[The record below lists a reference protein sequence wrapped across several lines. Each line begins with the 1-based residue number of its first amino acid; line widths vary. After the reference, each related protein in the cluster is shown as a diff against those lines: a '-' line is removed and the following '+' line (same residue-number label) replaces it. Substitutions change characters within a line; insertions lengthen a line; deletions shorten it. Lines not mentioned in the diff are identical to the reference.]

1 VLSQSGVLDA
11 QVKYMPEVE
20 DFVSE
25 WTSVDYPATS
35 IYVPG
40 VMNMPI
46 LVPSNQDATVFKEI
60 NRLIMDSYKYNP
72 PKRLTPN
79 DFKNLFL
86 TSKIFDKYNNQEV
99 TEKFFK
105 EFNWE
110 GGVGS
115 SKAEAAANNAA
126 ALAKKEA
133 DAAAATGTPDTTTG
147 SGSLDDI

>member
-1 VLSQSGVLDA
+1 
-11 QVKYMPEVE
+11 
-20 DFVSE
+20 
-25 WTSVDYPATS
+25 
-35 IYVPG
+35 
-40 VMNMPI
+40 MNMPI

-72 PKRLTPN
+72 PKKLTPN

-86 TSKIFDKYNNQEV
+86 TSEIFDKYNNQKV
-99 TEKFFK
+99 TEEFFK

-115 SKAEAAANNAA
+115 SKAEAAANKAA

-147 SGSLDDI
+147 SGSLDNLGQN